1 MAANDRSG
9 EYKQSENT
17 SVSDKPASG
26 IQQPIS
32 QILSYTREE
41 LEKLLSHCH
50 DIVMQLSQYGAA
62 FQYQALSVHCSTLVE
77 EKEVLFLK
85 SAFLDLVCQE
95 TGAFHSIAPEN
106 VIRFFENRGVTSHRV
121 SVVEGLPDAVQQIM
135 SGHVVIFFDEWNK
148 ALSFNAYSVESR
160 TVSEPIMEPVV
171 RGPHDSTTENLTKN
185 IGLLRSRLR
194 NHLFKIEMFSAGGE
208 CRTTAAF
215 GYLEGAVNPETLE
228 EFKKRLG
235 ATKEVEILDTSFI
248 EELIE
253 DSTYSP
259 FPQYRYTERPDTAV
273 AAVLDGK
280 IIVMVSGSP
289 SIMIC
294 PGLFA
299 EFFATSEDYYYRMV
313 EASLLRQLRVIA
325 FFMALMLPSIYIAMS
340 TFHSELIPT
349 VLLMAVLETREGIP
363 FPALVEALLMEFFFE
378 LLREAGIRLP
388 RPVGTAVSIVGAL
401 VIGQAA
407 IQAKIASPIMIIIV
421 ALTGIASFSMP
432 QYSLGVA
439 LRVLRFPLMI
449 LSGTLGGFG
458 LMMGLLFIHLHL
470 TALRSLG
477 QPYLAT
483 FAPLRIRGLRD
494 VWIRAPLKT
503 LLRSPRNRHM
513 HKSRKS

>member
-1 MAANDRSG
+1 MASNDRPG

-17 SVSDKPASG
+17 PVTDKPASG
-26 IQQPIS
+26 ILQPIS
-32 QILSYTREE
+32 QSLSNTREE
-41 LEKLLSHCH
+41 LNKLLSHCH
-50 DIVMQLSQYGAA
+50 DIVMQPSRYGDA
-62 FQYQALSVHCSTLVE
+62 FQYQALSVHCNSLVE

-85 SAFLDLVCQE
+85 SVFLDLASQE
-95 TGAFHSIAPEN
+95 TGAFHSISPED
-106 VIRFFENRGVTSHRV
+106 VIRFFENRGVTSNRV
-121 SVVEGLPDAVQQIM
+121 SVVEKLPDAVQQM
-135 SGHVVIFFDEWNK
+135 MCGHVVIFFDGWNK
-148 ALSFNAYSVESR
+148 ALSFNAFSVESR
-160 TVSEPIMEPVV
+160 TVSEPITEPVV
-171 RGPHDSTTENLTKN
+171 RGPHDSTTEDLTKN
-185 IGLLRSRLR
+185 IGLLRTRLR
-194 NHLFKIEMFSAGGE
+194 NHLFKIELFSAGGK

-235 ATKEVEILDTSFI
+235 AIKEVEILDTSFI
-248 EELIE
+248 EEMIE

-259 FPQYRYTERPDTAV
+259 FPQHRYTERPDTAI

-280 IIVMVSGSP
+280 IIVLVSGSP

-299 EFFATSEDYYYRMV
+299 EFFATSEDYYYRTV
-313 EASLLRQLRVIA
+313 EATLLRQLRVIA

-483 FAPLRIRGLRD
+483 FAPLRIRQLRD

-503 LLRSPRNRHM
+503 LLRSPRNKHM
-513 HKSRKS
+513 HKRQ

>member
-1 MAANDRSG
+1 MATNDRAG
-9 EYKQSENT
+9 GNRQSSNT
-17 SVSDKPASG
+17 PVSDKPESG
-26 IQQPIS
+26 IRQPIS
-32 QILSYTREE
+32 HSLSDIRGE
-41 LEKLLSHCH
+41 LDKLLSNCH
-50 DIVMQLSQYGAA
+50 DIVMEPSRYGAE
-62 FQYQALSVHCSTLVE
+62 FQYEVLSVHCDTLVE

-85 SAFLDLVCQE
+85 SAMLDLASQE
-95 TGAFHSIAPEN
+95 AAAFHSISPDN
-106 VIRFFENRGVTSHRV
+106 VIRFFENRGITSSRVT
-121 SVVEGLPDAVQQIM
+121 VVEGLQHAVQHIM
-135 SGHVVIFFDEWNK
+135 SGHVAIFFDGWNK
-148 ALSFNAYSVESR
+148 ALSFNAYSVETR
-160 TVSEPIMEPVV
+160 AVSEPITEPVV
-171 RGPHDSTTENLTKN
+171 RGPHDSTTEDLAKN

-194 NHLFKIEMFSAGGE
+194 NHLFKIEMFTAGGE

-215 GYLEGAVNPETLE
+215 GYMEGAVNPETLE
-228 EFKKRLG
+228 EFKKRLT
-235 ATKEVEILDTSFI
+235 AAKEVEILDASFI

-280 IIVMVSGSP
+280 IVVMVSGSP

-299 EFFATSEDYYYRMV
+299 EFFASSEDYYYRTV
-313 EASLLRQLRVIA
+313 EATLLRQLRVIA
-325 FFMALMLPSIYIAMS
+325 FFMALTLPSIYIAIS

-363 FPALVEALLMEFFFE
+363 FPALVEAMLMEFFFE

-432 QYSLGVA
+432 QYSIGVA
-439 LRVLRFPLMI
+439 LRVLRFPLMF

-477 QPYLAT
+477 QPYLAP
-483 FAPLRIRGLRD
+483 FAPLRIRELRD
-494 VWIRAPLKT
+494 IVIRAPLKK
-503 LLRSPRNRHM
+503 LLHSPRNRHM
-513 HKSRKS
+513 HRSRKS

>member
-1 MAANDRSG
+1 MTSNNRPG
-9 EYKQSENT
+9 EYKQSKNT
-17 SVSDKPASG
+17 PVCDTPESD
-26 IQQPIS
+26 IQKSIS
-32 QILSYTREE
+32 QSLSYTREE
-41 LEKLLSHCH
+41 LEKIFSHSH
-50 DIVMQLSQYGAA
+50 DIVMQPSRYGAA
-62 FQYQALSVHCSTLVE
+62 FQYEALSVHCSTIVE
-77 EKEVLFLK
+77 EKEVLFLR
-85 SAFLDLVCQE
+85 SAFLDIVAQE
-95 TGAFHSIAPEN
+95 SEVFHTIEPEN
-106 VIRFFENRGVTSHRV
+106 IVHFFESRGVTSNRV
-121 SVVEGLPDAVQQIM
+121 SIVEVLTDAVKQIM
-135 SGHVVIFFDEWNK
+135 NGHVVIFFDSWNK
-148 ALSFNAYSVESR
+148 ALSFNAFSVESR
-160 TVSEPIMEPVV
+160 AVNEPITEPVV
-171 RGPHDSTTENLTKN
+171 RGPHDSTTEDLTKN
-185 IGLLRSRLR
+185 IGLLRTRLR
-194 NHLFKIEMFSAGGE
+194 NHLFKIEMFSTGGD
-208 CRTTAAF
+208 CQTTAAF
-215 GYLEGAVNPETLE
+215 GYLEGAVNPETLK
-228 EFKKRLG
+228 EFKKRLE
-235 ATKEVEILDTSFI
+235 ATKDVEILDTSFI

-259 FPQYRYTERPDTAV
+259 FPQYRYTERPDTGI

-299 EFFATSEDYYYRMV
+299 EFFATSEDYYYRTV
-313 EASLLRQLRVIA
+313 EATLLRQLRIIA

-388 RPVGTAVSIVGAL
+388 RPVGSAVSIVGAL

-470 TALRSLG
+470 TSLRSLG

-483 FAPLRIRGLRD
+483 FAPLRIRELRD

-503 LLRSPRNRHM
+503 LLRSPRNKHM
-513 HKSRKS
+513 HKQRKS